1 MTAPERTLDGMPGQ
15 SYLPIHVTVATAG
28 RIRGLSLAEELR
40 LVKAALLYA
49 DQVTVASL
57 GTASLAAAAELL
69 SGSDALRAR
78 RMMEVASVLLD
89 PEQQRVLA
97 ILGSRK
103 ARRGVRGHRELEA
116 SLAPFVREITDV
128 VEGMRTELGAAEL
141 DAAVSAGIL
150 RIEPLGLD
158 PVAFIREA
166 VLAAKRREDG
176 SGSGDAPG
184 SSVRDAAAPAIRSL
198 LQIIG
203 RTIAP
208 DSDTFPLF
216 DDEAG
221 GIVRDM
227 IQSAHSRPV
236 SRLPAAQSGLA
247 ATFVGALPAFP
258 DATVLEIVDVRR
270 GIGRSL
276 IEFRSAVAGMATE
289 VHEAAWD
296 PGFHHEAEA
305 LFVRTVQPALRQV
318 EEDLKDLGATSLVR
332 HAALSPAPYVTGAT
346 TIGLALA
353 GALVVPD
360 LAAAA
365 LSLGTPLATIAAAAA
380 EGIKER
386 YRRENLLKRNQF
398 LWLYQVEQKLD
409 SSTTRR

>member
-1 MTAPERTLDGMPGQ
+1 MLGP

-28 RIRGLSLAEELR
+28 RLQGLSLTEELR

-57 GTASLAAAAELL
+57 GTASLGAAAELL
-69 SGSDALRAR
+69 RGSDAQRAR
-78 RMMEVASVLLD
+78 RMMDVASALMD
-89 PEQQRVLA
+89 PEQQRVLG
-97 ILGSRK
+97 LLQSRK
-103 ARRGVRGHRELEA
+103 ARRAIRGYRELEA
-116 SLAPFVREITDV
+116 SLTPFVREIEGV
-128 VEGMRTELGAAEL
+128 VEGMRTESGAAEL

-150 RIEPLGLD
+150 RIEPLDLD

-166 VLAAKRREDG
+166 VLAAKLREDG
-176 SGSGDAPG
+176 IGLDDVSRSA
-184 SSVRDAAAPAIRSL
+184 VRGAAEPAIRSL

-208 DSDTFPLF
+208 NSDTFPLF
-216 DDEAG
+216 DNEAG
-221 GIVRDM
+221 DIVRDM
-227 IQSAHSRPV
+227 IKSAHSQPV
-236 SRLPAAQSGLA
+236 SRLPAVQSGLA
-247 ATFVGALPAFP
+247 ATFIGTLPAFP
-258 DATVLEIVDVRR
+258 DATVSEIVDVRR
-270 GIGRSL
+270 GIERSL

-296 PGFHHEAEA
+296 PGFHHEAQA
-305 LFVRTVQPALRQV
+305 LFIRTVQPALRQV
-318 EEDLKDLGATSLVR
+318 EENLKDLGAASLAKHV
-332 HAALSPAPYVTGAT
+332 ALSPSPYVAGAT

-365 LSLGTPLATIAAAAA
+365 LSLGTPLTTIAAAAA

-386 YRRENLLKRNQF
+386 YRRENLVKRNQF
-398 LWLYQVEQKLD
+398 LWLYQVGQKLG
-409 SSTTRR
+409 SSATRR

>member
-1 MTAPERTLDGMPGQ
+1 MPGQ

-69 SGSDALRAR
+69 SGSDAQRAR

-97 ILGSRK
+97 LLGSRK
-103 ARRGVRGHRELEA
+103 ARRAVRGYRELEA
-116 SLAPFVREITDV
+116 GLAPFVREIEDV
-128 VEGMRTELGAAEL
+128 VEGLRTESGAAEL

-150 RIEPLGLD
+150 RIEPLDLD

-166 VLAAKRREDG
+166 VLAAKLREDG
-176 SGSGDAPG
+176 IGLGDAPG
-184 SSVRDAAAPAIRSL
+184 SSVRDAAEPAVRSL

-208 DSDTFPLF
+208 NSDTFPLF
-216 DDEAG
+216 DNEAG
-221 GIVRDM
+221 DIVRDM
-227 IQSAHSRPV
+227 IRSAHGQPV

-247 ATFVGALPAFP
+247 ATFIGTLPAFP
-258 DATVLEIVDVRR
+258 DATVSEIVDVRR

-289 VHEAAWD
+289 VHEAAWS
-296 PGFHHEAEA
+296 PGFHHEAQA
-305 LFVRTVQPALRQV
+305 LFIRTVQPALRQV
-318 EEDLKDLGATSLVR
+318 EEDLKDLGTTSLVK
-332 HAALSPAPYVTGAT
+332 HVALSPAPYVAGAT

-365 LSLGTPLATIAAAAA
+365 LSLGTPLAMMAAAAA
-380 EGIKER
+380 ERIKER
-386 YRRENLLKRNQF
+386 YRRENLVKKNQF
-398 LWLYQVEQKLD
+398 LWLYQVDQKLD
-409 SSTTRR
+409 SYNMRR

>member
-1 MTAPERTLDGMPGQ
+1 MPSQ
-15 SYLPIHVTVATAG
+15 SYFPIHVTVATAG

-57 GTASLAAAAELL
+57 GTASLAAAADLL
-69 SGSDALRAR
+69 SGSEAQRTR

-97 ILGSRK
+97 LIGSRK
-103 ARRGVRGHRELEA
+103 ARRAVRGYRELEA
-116 SLAPFVREITDV
+116 GLAPFVRDIEDV
-128 VEGMRTELGAAEL
+128 VEGMRTESGAAEL

-150 RIEPLGLD
+150 RIEPLDLD

-166 VLAAKRREDG
+166 VLAAKLKVDGRELG
-176 SGSGDAPG
+176 EALPLPA
-184 SSVRDAAAPAIRSL
+184 RDAAEPAIRSL

-208 DSDTFPLF
+208 GSDTFPLF
-216 DDEAG
+216 DEEAG
-221 GIVRDM
+221 DIVRDM
-227 IQSAHSRPV
+227 IGSALKKPA
-236 SRLPAAQSGLA
+236 SRLPAAQSGL
-247 ATFVGALPAFP
+247 GALFIGRLPAFP
-258 DATVLEIVDVRR
+258 DATVPEIVDVRR

-289 VHEAAWD
+289 VREAAWE
-296 PGFHHEAEA
+296 PGFHREAEA

-318 EEDLKDLGATSLVR
+318 EEDLEDLGTASLVR
-332 HAALSPAPYVTGAT
+332 HVALSPAPYVTGAT

-353 GALVVPD
+353 GALIVPD

-365 LSLGTPLATIAAAAA
+365 LSFGTPLATIAAAAA

-386 YRRENLLKRNQF
+386 YRRENLVKRNQF
-398 LWLYQVEQKLD
+398 LWLYQVEEKLEL
-409 SSTTRR
+409 SAARR